1 MDAVK
6 QAIDDSKKDANKAVP
21 PFEFA
26 MAMGPIME
34 LAASQ
39 VEDENMRGSLQAVS
53 AMLQNDA
60 QGRDHIRMV
69 GQMVPN
75 GIRYRFE
82 AEEGALRAI
91 GQLAIISRMM
101 MNQ

>member
-1 MDAVK
+1 
-6 QAIDDSKKDANKAVP
+6 
-21 PFEFA
+21 
-26 MAMGPIME
+26 MGPIME